1 LGYRPIII
9 GAPKMEIDKN
19 KEKIFIF
26 ITDSVDIKL
35 ILICIP
41 SFYCVKWKRVSDFA
55 ALQSDLP
62 QDILSFKLLCV
73 ANGVSEMQVLAEE
86 VSTRLGAS
94 VNGLALQH
102 GWKRQVAAWFS
113 DDPSAG
119 LKATLK
125 DALERRLEDVLL
137 RPIQYAGNRFST
149 DPRSI
154 EMMQGVISRVERTGT
169 LPTGWVGWRSE
180 TNQLH
185 WGASSPDDVA
195 FHLQGILNALGDRTQ
210 ALYAFVWGKKA
221 EIDAMD
227 VMSLATP
234 PKPIENPLEI
244 DVTNGFDLFEGWP
257 S

>member
-1 LGYRPIII
+1 MTKFLEWEHGIVVLSQDGELIKKSDPVIGNKKACNPKHLRLQNIKHEQITFDEKKTLVLCMDEDANVAELLALEVAKHWNASAISFVCNGNWQRRLKHLIADSNENPYALSLKQKLEHRLSEEMRRPIAYA
-9 GAPKMEIDKN
+9 GDH
-19 KEKIFIF
+19 
-26 ITDSVDIKL
+26 
-35 ILICIP
+35 
-41 SFYCVKWKRVSDFA
+41 FA
-55 ALQSDLP
+55 ADL
-62 QDILSFKLLCV
+62 LSV
-73 ANGVSEMQVLAEE
+73 
-86 VSTRLGAS
+86 
-94 VNGLALQH
+94 
-102 GWKRQVAAWFS
+102 
-113 DDPSAG
+113 
-119 LKATLK
+119 
-125 DALERRLEDVLL
+125 
-137 RPIQYAGNRFST
+137 
-149 DPRSI
+149 